1 MAHRRPVLPA
11 VLALALAAAL
21 VLIAAPSAFVTGPAT
36 APRALAVT
44 ELAEQRAP
52 ADADAGSMA
61 LGAAT
66 GLLIAQPAHA
76 TMLYDEILP
85 YAGATTGA
93 ILWGLVLGFVLLRL
107 QEAFPE

>member
-52 ADADAGSMA
+52 ADAGSMA